1 MNSKA
6 EKVLQ
11 VKLLGEWN
19 DKETYGWATRVEGW
33 EAISQPFE
41 YRLTLHT
48 HCESIEDKIFC
59 NKKFAFAIQAP
70 KQDESEPEVQRHCH
84 GIIKTA
90 SFEKVVTPA
99 TKPDKYAYKL
109 VVVPQLYQ
117 TTQVRRT
124 GIFFKENQ
132 TVTDVIEKILKEYSI
147 EYKLDIKDQ
156 SLFIAESCM
165 QYNETDFDLLTR
177 MMASAGF
184 YYFFEHTEDKH
195 TMVISNKVTPYFDIP
210 IEAKW
215 IEETGNQQLGEGL
228 KRIYSEYN
236 SYNKEYE
243 VKAFTY
249 AKFDQLVEKTH
260 SFSGHDKQ
268 EAPTVKSQKIIYLQ
282 QAEDV
287 TEVQNIT
294 DNFATYEVSTPERL
308 KGESRY
314 KSLAVGGK
322 MKLKGKVF
330 GDIFKKHKEYVIT
343 KLGFEVND
351 SDGLVS
357 FENKFEAIPKDC
369 LLLPVPLKK
378 NFSGPHP
385 AIVVNR
391 DGKDDPEEPVID
403 KKGQCYTYVKMLWG
417 PDAWGEDILCR
428 ALVVTSFDTTN
439 VPKPGTF
446 VNVGFLQ
453 NESYSDIPFI
463 LGAHT
468 PKMSD
473 LVDYEDKKHNV
484 YNLYSA
490 WHSDK
495 EKDYFNSILFKDRKD
510 EQEIEVRA
518 KKDMYSY
525 VTDMRQV
532 YIGTDKREEDL
543 IDERKKDDD
552 KEITVIKKGNRREII
567 CEGDDT
573 LFVNKGDIL
582 IKVKEG
588 NYTLNCKKKAT
599 VEAEDDIIL
608 ISKKTI
614 SLTADNKVIIEGKK
628 GVEITSGMDF
638 SATASIGA
646 TMEGKA
652 TAKVQGGTLAEVK
665 AAMVKVN

>member
-11 VKLLGEWN
+11 LKLLGEWK
-19 DKETYGWATRVEGW
+19 DKETYGWITEVEGW
-33 EAISQPFE
+33 EGISQPFE

-48 HCESIEDKIFC
+48 HCQGIEDKVFC

-70 KQDESEPEVQRHCH
+70 KEDGSEPEIRRYCH
-84 GIIKTA
+84 GIVKSAT
-90 SFEKVVTPA
+90 FEKVVTPT
-99 TKPDKYAYKL
+99 TKPDKYAYNL
-109 VVVPQLYQ
+109 IVVPQLYQ

-124 GIFFKENQ
+124 GIFFKEKQ
-132 TVTDVIEKILKEYSI
+132 TIPDIIEKILKEYSI
-147 EYKLDIKDQ
+147 EYKLDLKDQ
-156 SLFIAESCM
+156 QLFAAESCM
-165 QYNETDFDLLTR
+165 QYNETDFELLTR
-177 MMASAGF
+177 IMASAGF
-184 YYFFEHTEDKH
+184 YYFFEHKEDKH
-195 TMVISNKVTPYFDIP
+195 TMVISNKATSYFDIP
-210 IEAKW
+210 VETKW
-215 IEETGNQQLGEGL
+215 LEETGNQKAGEGL
-228 KRIYSEYN
+228 RHLYSQYN
-236 SYNKEYE
+236 SYNKEYQ

-249 AKFDQLVEKTH
+249 AKFDQLVEKSH

-268 EAPTVKSQKIIYLQ
+268 EAPTVKSQKMVYLQ

-287 TEVQNIT
+287 TEVTNIT
-294 DNFATYEVSTPERL
+294 ENFATHEVNIPEL
-308 KGESRY
+308 LLGESKY
-314 KSLAVGGK
+314 KNLAVGGK
-322 MKLKGKVF
+322 VKLQGTVLE
-330 GDIFKKHKEYVIT
+330 DIFKKHKEYVIT
-343 KLGFEVND
+343 KLSFEVRD
-351 SDGLVS
+351 SQDNPL
-357 FENKFEAIPKDC
+357 FENSFEAIPKDC
-369 LLLPVPLKK
+369 ILLPIPQKK
-378 NFSGPHP
+378 HFSGPHP

-391 DGKDDPEEPVID
+391 EGKDDPEEPVID

-428 ALVVTSFDTTN
+428 TLVVTSFDTTN

-510 EQEIEVRA
+510 EQEIELRA

-525 VTDMRQV
+525 ITDMRQT

-614 SLTADNKVIIEGKK
+614 SLTADNKVIIEGKM

-638 SATASIGA
+638 SAIAKIGS

-652 TAKVQGGTLAEVK
+652 TAKVQGGALAEVK

>member
-19 DKETYGWATRVEGW
+19 DKEKYGWVTRVEGW
-33 EAISQPFE
+33 EAISRPFE

-48 HCESIEDKIFC
+48 HCDSVEDEVFC

-70 KQDESEPEVQRHCH
+70 KQDESDPEVQRHCH
-84 GIIKTA
+84 GIIKSA
-90 SFEKVVTPA
+90 SFEKCREL
-99 TKPDKYAYKL
+99 TKPEKYAYHL
-109 VVVPQLYQ
+109 TIVPQLYQ

-156 SLFIAESCM
+156 SLFIAESCL

-177 MMASAGF
+177 LMSSAGF
-184 YYFFEHTEDKH
+184 YYFFEHAEDKH
-195 TMVISNKVTPYFDIP
+195 TMVISNKATPYFDID

-215 IEETGNQQLGEGL
+215 IEETGNQKLGEGL
-228 KRIYSEYN
+228 KRLQAQYN

-260 SFSGHDKQ
+260 SFTGHDKQ

-294 DNFATYEVSTPERL
+294 ENFATYEVSIPECL

-322 MKLKGKVF
+322 IKLKGKVL
-330 GDIFKKHKEYVIT
+330 GEIFKSHKEYVIT

-351 SDGLVS
+351 STNLVS
-357 FENKFEAIPKDC
+357 FENKFEAIPKDH
-369 LLLPVPLKK
+369 LLLPIPLKK

-391 DGKDDPEEPVID
+391 EGKDDPEEPVVD

-417 PDAWGEDILCR
+417 PDAWGADILCR

-439 VPKPGTF
+439 IPKPGTF

-473 LVDYEDKKHNV
+473 LVDYEDEKHNV

-495 EKDYFNSILFKDRKD
+495 EKDNFNSILFKDRKD
-510 EQEIEVRA
+510 EQEIELRA

-525 VTDMRQV
+525 ITDMRQT
-532 YIGTDKREEDL
+532 YIGTDKKEEDA
-543 IDERKKDDD
+543 IDEKDDND
-552 KEITVIKKGNRREII
+552 KEILVLKKGNRREVI
-567 CEGDDT
+567 CEGNDT
-573 LFVNKGDIL
+573 LLVNKGDIL

-588 NYTLNCKKKAT
+588 NYTLECKKKAT
-599 VEAEDDIIL
+599 IKAEDDVVV
-608 ISKKTI
+608 ISSKTI
-614 SLTADNKVIIEGKK
+614 SLTADDKVVIEGKK
-628 GVEITSGMDF
+628 GVEIISGMDF
-638 SATASIGA
+638 SATAKIGA

-652 TAKVQGGTLAEVK
+652 TATVQGGTLAEVK
-665 AAMVKVN
+665 AALVKVN